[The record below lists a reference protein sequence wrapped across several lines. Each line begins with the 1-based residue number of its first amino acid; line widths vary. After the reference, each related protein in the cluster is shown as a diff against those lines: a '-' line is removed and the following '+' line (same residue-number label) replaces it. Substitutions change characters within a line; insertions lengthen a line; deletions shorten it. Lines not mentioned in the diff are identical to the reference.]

1 MAYAASFLQSAFDAL
16 RDFAATQTR
25 TSLGVHSVLLSLF
38 CHLSWK
44 LYVRR
49 RDNPRG
55 LPYPPGPKPLPIIGN
70 LFDFAR
76 ENESAAYLGMAHE
89 YGDLVFLSALGINV
103 LIVNDFQTAN
113 ELFEKRSANY
123 SDRHESPMINH
134 LMGWDWSFGHMRY
147 GERWKNHRKMFH
159 RQFQQSVAPI
169 YWPVQLKSAHELL
182 RHMVEKPN
190 DLINHLRHNAASVIM
205 RVVYGIKV
213 SPHDDKYIS
222 VAETALDGMA
232 RAANPGAFL
241 VDIFP
246 SLKYVPAWM
255 PGAGFQVKARR
266 WREAV
271 MEMRDAPFE
280 FVLKA
285 IKSGTAIPS
294 FVTNLVTDLEHKGKN
309 EDEMDQIRNC
319 AGLAYAAGAESSVS
333 SLSSFFLAMVLHPDV
348 QKKAREELDRVVGR
362 GRLPDFTDR
371 DSLPYISAVTK
382 EVLRWNPVAPL
393 GLPHMSTENDIFRG
407 YFIPA
412 GTLIMGNSW
421 TILHDP
427 ETFPDPMRFD
437 PERFLSKPTDQYLSP
452 NEPLSTAFGYGRRI
466 CPGRFMAEAQV
477 WISVAC
483 ILAAFD
489 VAPGKDEHGNPVK
502 VEAKFS
508 SGMICHPLPFS
519 YSITPRDEQARVLIE
534 QTQLMDA

>member
-1 MAYAASFLQSAFDAL
+1 MAHATDFFKSAANAIRGFSAI
-16 RDFAATQTR
+16 QTR
-25 TSLGVHSVLLSLF
+25 TSLGMYSFLCSLL
-38 CHLSWK
+38 CHLLWK
-44 LYVRR
+44 LYLRR

-55 LPYPPGPKPLPIIGN
+55 LPYPPGPKPLPLIGN

-76 ENESAAYLGMAHE
+76 ENESAAYLGMAHK

-113 ELFEKRSANY
+113 ELFEKRSSNY

-182 RHMVEKPN
+182 RLIMDKPGN
-190 DLINHLRHNAASVIM
+190 LINHLRHNAASVIM
-205 RVVYGIKV
+205 GVVYGIKV

-241 VDIFP
+241 VDIIP
-246 SLKYVPAWM
+246 SLRYVPSWM
-255 PGAGFQVKARR
+255 PGAGFQIKARR
-266 WREAV
+266 WRQAV

-280 FVLKA
+280 TVLRLMKA
-285 IKSGTAIPS
+285 GTASPC
-294 FVTNLVTDLEHKGKN
+294 FVTNLVTELDHKGKKD
-309 EDEMDQIRNC
+309 DEMEQIRNC
-319 AGLAYAAGAESSVS
+319 AGLA
-333 SLSSFFLAMVLHPDV
+333 
-348 QKKAREELDRVVGR
+348 
-362 GRLPDFTDR
+362 
-371 DSLPYISAVTK
+371 
-382 EVLRWNPVAPL
+382 WNPVAPL
-393 GLPHMSTENDIFRG
+393 GLPHMTTENDIYRD

-427 ETFPDPMRFD
+427 ENFPDPMRFN
-437 PERFLSKPTDQYLSP
+437 PNRFLSKPSDQYLSP
-452 NEPLSTAFGYGRRI
+452 SEPLSTAFGYGRRI
-466 CPGRFMAEAQV
+466 CPGRFMTDAQI
-477 WISVAC
+477 WISVVC

-489 VAPGKDEHGNPVK
+489 IGPGKDENGNPVK
-502 VEAKFS
+502 VEAKFT

-519 YSITPRDEQARVLIE
+519 YSITPRDETARRLIE
-534 QTQLMDA
+534 QTGLMDA

>member
-1 MAYAASFLQSAFDAL
+1 MARVAYFFQSASDAL
-16 RDFAATQTR
+16 RGFAANQTR
-25 TSLGVHSVLLSLF
+25 TSLGMHSVLLSLF
-38 CHLSWK
+38 CHLLWK

-55 LPYPPGPKPLPIIGN
+55 VPHPPGPKPLPLIGN

-76 ENESAAYLGMAHE
+76 ENESAAYLNMAHK

-169 YWPVQLKSAHELL
+169 HRPIQLRSAHELL
-182 RHMVEKPN
+182 RLIVEKPN
-190 DLINHLRHNAASVIM
+190 DLIKHLRHNAASVIM
-205 RVVYGIKV
+205 GVVYGIKV
-213 SPHDDKYIS
+213 SPQDDKYIS

-266 WREAV
+266 WRNAV

-285 IKSGTAIPS
+285 IKAGTAVPS
-294 FVTNLVTDLEHKGKN
+294 FVTNLVTDLEHRGKN
-309 EDEMDQIRNC
+309 DEEMEQIRNC

-333 SLSSFFLAMVLHPDV
+333 SLSSFFLAMVLHPEV
-348 QKKAREELDRVVGR
+348 QKKAREEIDRVVGR
-362 GRLPDFTDR
+362 GRLPDYTDR

-427 ETFPDPMRFD
+427 ENFPDPMRFD
-437 PERFLSKPTDQYLSP
+437 PERFLDKPTDQYLSP

-489 VAPGKDEHGNPVK
+489 IAPGKDEYGNPVK

-519 YSITPRDEQARVLIE
+519 YSIAPRDQRAKMLIE

>member
-1 MAYAASFLQSAFDAL
+1 MSMLFESVSNTL
-16 RDFAATQTR
+16 RSFAANQTR
-25 TSLGVHSVLLSLF
+25 TSLGMYFILLLLLS
-38 CHLSWK
+38 HLLLK

-55 LPYPPGPKPLPIIGN
+55 LPYPPGPKPLPLVGN

-89 YGDLVFLSALGINV
+89 HGDLVFLSALGINV
-103 LIVNDFQTAN
+103 LIVNNFQTAN
-113 ELFEKRSANY
+113 EIFEKRSVNY

-169 YWPVQLKSAHELL
+169 YWPVQLKAAHGLL
-182 RHMVEKPN
+182 RLLHENPG
-190 DLINHLRHNAASVIM
+190 DLINNLRHNAASVIM
-205 RVVYGIKV
+205 SVVYGIEV
-213 SPHDDKYIS
+213 SPHDDRYIS

-241 VDIFP
+241 VDLIP
-246 SLKYVPAWM
+246 SLKYVPSWL

-266 WREAV
+266 WKKAV

-280 FVLKA
+280 TVLKA
-285 IKSGTAIPS
+285 LKVGTASPC
-294 FVTNLVTDLEHKGKN
+294 FVTNLVTDIEHK
-309 EDEMDQIRNC
+309 EHRDEEMEQIRNC

-333 SLSSFFLAMVLHPDV
+333 SLSSFFLAMILHPEV
-348 QKKAREELDRVVGR
+348 QQKAREELDRVVGR

-371 DSLPYISAVTK
+371 DSLPYITAITK

-393 GLPHMSTENDIFRG
+393 GLPHMSTENDIYRG

-427 ETFPDPMRFD
+427 ETFPDPLRFN
-437 PERFLSKPTDQYLSP
+437 PERFTNKPDGQQFSP
-452 NEPLSTAFGYGRRI
+452 NDPLSTAFGYGRRI
-466 CPGRFMAEAQV
+466 CPGRFMAEAQLWV
-477 WISVAC
+477 SVAC
-483 ILAAFD
+483 ILSVFD
-489 VAPGKDEHGNPVK
+489 ITPGKDENGRPVS

-508 SGMICHPLPFS
+508 SGMICHPLPFN
-519 YSITPRDEQARVLIE
+519 YSITPRDEHTRRLIDQAM
-534 QTQLMDA
+534 LMDA